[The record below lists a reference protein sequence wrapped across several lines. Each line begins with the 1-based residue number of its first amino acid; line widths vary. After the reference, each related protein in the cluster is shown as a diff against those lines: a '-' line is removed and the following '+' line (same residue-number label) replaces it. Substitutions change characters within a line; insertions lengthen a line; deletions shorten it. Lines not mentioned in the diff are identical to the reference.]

1 MALQRFGFIVT
12 GNGLDPARHRST
24 MATPAFTMIAVGVAS
39 PAHGAEVA
47 RALVE
52 QDGVQLIELCGGFG
66 AEHTLQVQQA
76 VPPQVPVGAVR
87 YGPEVID
94 SMHRLFAD

>member
-12 GNGLDPARHRST
+12 GAGLDPAQHRSV
-24 MATPAFTMIAVGVAS
+24 MSAPAFTMIAVGVAS
-39 PAHGAEVA
+39 PAQGAAVA

-66 AEHTLQVQQA
+66 AAETLQVQQA

-87 YGPEVID
+87 YGPEVIA

>member
-12 GNGLDPARHRST
+12 GAGLDPARHRNLMSS
-24 MATPAFTMIAVGVAS
+24 ATFTMIAVGVAD
-39 PAHGAEVA
+39 PAQGADVA

-52 QDGVQLIELCGGFG
+52 EHGVQLIELCGGFG
-66 AEHTLQVQQA
+66 TADTLRVQAA
-76 VPPQVPVGAVR
+76 VPATVPVGVVR
-87 YGPEVID
+87 YGPEVIE